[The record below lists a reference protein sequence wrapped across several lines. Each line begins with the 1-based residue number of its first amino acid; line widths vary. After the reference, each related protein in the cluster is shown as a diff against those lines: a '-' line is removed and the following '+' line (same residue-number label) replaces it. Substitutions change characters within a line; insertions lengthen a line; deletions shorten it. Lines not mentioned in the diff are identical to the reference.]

1 MESLKKI
8 INLVYFVD
16 IDEDTRRRPVVDA
29 RRAYSKILKDAGYT
43 LDYIGQ
49 TIGKNHTSV
58 LHYTNTVESLLK
70 YDSVFENKFILA
82 KKGFLENHKNLRTNS
97 REDIYAIAIDL
108 EKRLFEITSKKQEL
122 TELLDNCK
130 NEKERNKLIDYCRNI
145 ILPLLDN

>member
-1 MESLKKI
+1 
-8 INLVYFVD
+8 
-16 IDEDTRRRPVVDA
+16 
-29 RRAYSKILKDAGYT
+29 
-43 LDYIGQ
+43 
-49 TIGKNHTSV
+49 
-58 LHYTNTVESLLK
+58 
-70 YDSVFENKFILA
+70 VFENKFILA